1 MSDNENVGQLFGFY
15 RAKVVDNDDKE
26 KFGRVLVWIPDIMSY
41 LPDTAGLWA
50 RPANNPIGGRNEE
63 DGDNNNFMGTS
74 YIPSN
79 GSWIWIFFEGGNV
92 NRPYYFG
99 ALDLENAKVLP
110 EVQLGNTNDKWVI
123 FKSHDG
129 RTITISDDPDD
140 ARVEITGKKRK
151 ITEPPSG
158 DTGSVYTI
166 DGNQTTILLDERD
179 GKEKILL
186 RTHKGDFLH
195 IDIDEQKLQAYFKD
209 DIHIKSDNNIYITAK
224 EEFHI
229 KTEFGELNISSNADD
244 INIKAIGKINQESAD
259 ATNIKSGTNINEQS
273 TLNINCVAG
282 AEINHNSQEI
292 NDVSGIGGP
301 AEPSEDATTA
311 TPKYIHVNI
320 ISKKNDL

>member
-1 MSDNENVGQLFGFY
+1 MDNEEKVGQLYGFY
-15 RAKVVDNDDKE
+15 RAKIVDNDDKE
-26 KFGRVLVWIPDIMSY
+26 NYGRVLVWIPDIMTF

-63 DGDNNNFMGTS
+63 DGDDNNFMGSS
-74 YIPSN
+74 YIPRN
-79 GSWIWIFFEGGNV
+79 GSWIWIFFEGGNI

-129 RTITISDDPDD
+129 RAITISDDPDD
-140 ARVEITGKKRK
+140 ARVEITGKKRQLK
-151 ITEPPSG
+151 EPPSG

-229 KTEFGELNISSNADD
+229 KADLGKLNIGSNADNV
-244 INIKAIGKINQESAD
+244 NIKAADEVNIESGGD
-259 ATNIKSGTNINEQS
+259 VNIKSGININEGSNQG
-273 TLNINCVAG
+273 INCVAG
-282 AEINHNSQEI
+282 TEINHNTIEI
-292 NDVSGIGGP
+292 NDIGGVGGKSNQ
-301 AEPSEDATTA
+301 SEDATAA
-311 TPKYIHVNI
+311 TPKGDRNT
-320 ISKKNDL
+320 

>member
-1 MSDNENVGQLFGFY
+1 MDNTEEVGQLYGFY

-26 KFGRVLVWIPDIMSY
+26 HFARVLVWIPDVMTF

-63 DGDNNNFMGTS
+63 DGEDNNFMGSS
-74 YIPSN
+74 YIPRK
-79 GSWIWIFFEGGNV
+79 GSWCLCFFEGGNI

-110 EVQLGNTNDKWVI
+110 EIQLGNTNDKWVI

-129 RTITISDDPDD
+129 RVITISDDPDD
-140 ARVEITGKKRK
+140 ARVEITGKKRQ

-158 DTGSVYTI
+158 DTASVCQI

-195 IDIDEQKLQAYFKD
+195 IDVDEQKLQAYFKD
-209 DIHIKSDNNIYITAK
+209 DIHIESGNNVYITAK

-229 KTEFGELNISSNADD
+229 KADLGKMNIGSNADD
-244 INIKAIGKINQESAD
+244 VNIKAGGKLNSQCGGDLNIN
-259 ATNIKSGTNINEQS
+259 SGGNINEQAS
-273 TLNINCVAG
+273 QNLNCVAG
-282 AEINHNSQEI
+282 PEINHSAEAI
-292 NDVSGIGGP
+292 NDLCGDGSP
-301 AEPSEDATTA
+301 ADAADAATSA
-311 TPKYIHVNI
+311 TPKG
-320 ISKKNDL
+320 DRDT